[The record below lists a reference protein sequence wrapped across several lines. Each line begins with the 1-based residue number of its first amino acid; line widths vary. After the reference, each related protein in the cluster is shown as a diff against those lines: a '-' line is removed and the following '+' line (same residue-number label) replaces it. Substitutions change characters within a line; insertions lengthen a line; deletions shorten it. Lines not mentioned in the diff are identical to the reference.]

1 MHGTSA
7 ADRQVE
13 GSGDQVAPHV
23 GLALM
28 AAFADRIGL
37 GDSVSAAVP
46 WRGEGRSRTTAG
58 RCWCTPD

>member
-7 ADRQVE
+7 ADWQVE

-28 AAFADRIGL
+28 ASFADRIGL
-37 GDSVSAAVP
+37 GESLSGAVP
-46 WRGEGRSRTTAG
+46 WRGERFK
-58 RCWCTPD
+58 CYNL